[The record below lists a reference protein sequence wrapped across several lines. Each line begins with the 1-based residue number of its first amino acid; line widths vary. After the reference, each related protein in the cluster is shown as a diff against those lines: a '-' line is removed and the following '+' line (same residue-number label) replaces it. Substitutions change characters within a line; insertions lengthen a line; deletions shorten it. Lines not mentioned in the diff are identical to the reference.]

1 MTVYQQDKHTG
12 KVESSF
18 LSPWIGNPRKQ
29 VQKAG
34 GNAGEQDVAYAAL
47 VTLEVPKGGV
57 GREDGGT
64 LQSTEAHPCNV
75 SGPPE
80 KGYSAGHL
88 PESSSPRN
96 PFGQG

>member
-34 GNAGEQDVAYAAL
+34 GNSGEQDVAYAAAL
-47 VTLEVPKGGV
+47 LTLEVPEGGV
-57 GREDGGT
+57 GREGGDT
-64 LQSTEAHPCNV
+64 
-75 SGPPE
+75 
-80 KGYSAGHL
+80 SANGGSFL
-88 PESSSPRN
+88 
-96 PFGQG
+96 